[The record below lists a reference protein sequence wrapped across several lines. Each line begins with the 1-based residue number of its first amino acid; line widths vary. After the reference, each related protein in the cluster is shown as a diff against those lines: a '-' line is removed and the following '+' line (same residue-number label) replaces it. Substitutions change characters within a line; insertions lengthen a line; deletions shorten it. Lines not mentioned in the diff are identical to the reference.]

1 MSINEKLKF
10 SIINRVHNAEIFL
23 RDSVE
28 SVLNQTYQ
36 NWELILVDDGSTDS
50 SPHICDDYARKD
62 KRIKVVH
69 QSNQGGAKAELTG
82 YNNCTG
88 DYIFTLDSDD
98 TFEKNTLE
106 FCYNKF
112 IEHPDVD
119 ILLFGMN
126 QYSEKGFFIK
136 KQPFASEDTFFNKE
150 SFIEFVLITTVH
162 GLIKVL
168 KKTIVTYSKEE
179 ILYFDE
185 NSRAFSLNNDILLGF
200 PILFNA
206 EKTLVVPECFYN
218 YRLHSNS
225 STHINKPYAKIEVA
239 LKTLEYLKLLFES
252 KNFLTE
258 KYYKLIIAEIFREL
272 INNIVSICRNQNFN
286 HEEIRKI
293 RKDPRY
299 REVCKCIKKYEL
311 LNKYK
316 KTFKLYFFFFNYC
329 IL

>member
-1 MSINEKLKF
+1 MNDKYQLKF
-10 SIINRVHNAEIFL
+10 SIINRVHNAEKFL

-28 SVLNQTYQ
+28 SVLNQTYP

-50 SPHICDDYARKD
+50 CPQICDEYAEMD
-62 KRIKVVH
+62 KRIKVIH
-69 QSNQGGAKAELTG
+69 QKNQGGAQAELTG
-82 YNNCTG
+82 YDNSTG
-88 DYIFTLDSDD
+88 EYIFTLDSDD

-126 QYSEKGFFIK
+126 RYSEEGKFIIE
-136 KQPFASEDTFFNKE
+136 QPFAVKDSFYDKED
-150 SFIEFVLITTVH
+150 FIEFVLITTVH

-168 KKTIVTYSKEE
+168 KKTIVKYTEE
-179 ILYFDE
+179 ELIFFKE

-200 PILFNA
+200 PVLFNA
-206 EKTLVVPECFYN
+206 DKTLVVPECFYN

-239 LKTLEYLKLLFES
+239 LKTLDYLKDLF
-252 KNFLTE
+252 KKRGMLTE
-258 KYYKLIIAEIFREL
+258 KFYQLIIEEVFREL
-272 INNIVSICRNQNFN
+272 LNNIFSICKNRNFNHAEIKIIRKDKRYKEICRN
-286 HEEIRKI
+286 IR
-293 RKDPRY
+293 RY
-299 REVCKCIKKYEL
+299 RL
-311 LNKYK
+311 LDKYK
-316 KTFKLYFFFFNYC
+316 KSFHLYFYIFNY